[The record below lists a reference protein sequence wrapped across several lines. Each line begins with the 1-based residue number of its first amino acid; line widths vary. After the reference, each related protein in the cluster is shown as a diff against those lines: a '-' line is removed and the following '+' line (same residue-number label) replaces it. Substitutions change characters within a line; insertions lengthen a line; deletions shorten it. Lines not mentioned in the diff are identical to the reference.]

1 MVYVAHNPC
10 CQSCKAMCPMHDLRR
25 RSHLTTVS
33 KETTQMFNFEFHN
46 PTRIVFGKDR
56 LKELNRLVPAEA
68 KVLILFGGG
77 SVKRFGTLDK
87 VRQALGN
94 RRLVEFGGIEPNPRH
109 STLMRAVDVVRDEKI
124 DFLLAVG
131 GGSGMDG
138 TKFIALAAPYA
149 GNAEDILFGKAKPA
163 QLSAAVALGTVVT
176 LPATGSEMNSGGVIS
191 HQRGK
196 FVFFSPLVFPQ
207 FSILDP
213 ALTFTLPPTQ
223 VANGVIDTFIHTVEQ
238 YVTLP
243 AEGKFQD
250 RTAEGILRTLIEIG
264 PVTVASPTDY
274 DARANLMWCA
284 TNALNGLIGAGVP
297 QDWTTH
303 MIGHEL
309 TALFG
314 IDHAKTLAILQPA
327 VWTVCKE
334 QKRAKLLQYA
344 ERVWD
349 LGEGSDDNRIDEAIA
364 RTQTFFEGLGIST
377 RLGSYGVTAD
387 QIDDVIRAL
396 EAHGMTALGEKR
408 YVTLEV
414 SRRILED
421 AL

>member
-1 MVYVAHNPC
+1 
-10 CQSCKAMCPMHDLRR
+10 
-25 RSHLTTVS
+25 
-33 KETTQMFNFEFHN
+33 MFNFEFYN
-46 PTRIVFGKDR
+46 PTRIIFGKDR
-56 LKELNRLVPAEA
+56 IQALDRLVPAEA
-68 KVLILFGGG
+68 RVLVVYGGG

-94 RRLVEFGGIEPNPRH
+94 RTVVEFGGIEPNPH
-109 STLMRAVDVVRDEKI
+109 FATLMRAVEIVRAEDI

-131 GGSGMDG
+131 GGSVMDG
-138 TKFIALAAPYA
+138 TKFIALAACHQ
-149 GNAEDILFGKAKPA
+149 GNAEEILTSRPKPV
-163 QLSAAVALGTVVT
+163 QVTSAIPLGTVVT

-191 HQRGK
+191 HQGGK

-213 ALTFTLPPTQ
+213 TLTFTLPPTQ
-223 VANGVIDTFIHTVEQ
+223 VANGIVDTFIHTVEQ
-238 YVTLP
+238 YVTFP
-243 AEGKFQD
+243 AEGRFQD
-250 RTAEGILRTLIEIG
+250 RTAEGILQTLIEIG
-264 PVTVASPTDY
+264 PTTINNPTDY

-309 TALFG
+309 TAQFG

-327 VWTVCKE
+327 VWQVCKE
-334 QKRAKLLQYA
+334 QKRGKLRQYA
-344 ERVWD
+344 QRIWH
-349 LGEGSDDNRIDEAIA
+349 LNEGDDDERIDKAIE
-364 RTQTFFEGLGIST
+364 QTRAFFEALGVST
-377 RLGSYGVTAD
+377 RLSAYGVTPD
-387 QIDDVIRAL
+387 KIDAVVLAL

-408 YVTLEV
+408 EVNLEV
-414 SRRILED
+414 SRRILMA